1 MTRFT
6 HILTNAA
13 VMTAL
18 VLGTYAL
25 TSTAFAAPPDTASK
39 NTAAELLA
47 KADHHEMMA
56 ANYRARMQ
64 ADPKHA
70 IVYFT
75 QANHCDKEAQAFRT
89 AALQAEGSPT
99 YRR

>member
-1 MTRFT
+1 MNRFT

-18 VLGTYAL
+18 VLGSYAL
-25 TSTAFAAPPDTASK
+25 TSTAFAAPADTASK

-70 IVYFT
+70 IAYFT
-75 QANHCDKEAQAFRT
+75 QANHCEKEAQAFRT